1 MKLYVLWTIDNEY
14 VLSVFDE
21 PFPVF
26 NCSDDLIRACIQ
38 MDKDYD
44 DKTKARLL
52 TSALDVDDPDFVGY
66 DMISVFRGSDIEFCD
81 MDKMNR
87 DYRTFKQINGVH

>member
-1 MKLYVLWTIDNEY
+1 MKLYVLWIIDNEY
-14 VLSVFDE
+14 VLTEFVE

-38 MDKDYD
+38 IDKDYD
-44 DKTKARLL
+44 DEKKNQLL
-52 TSALDVDDPDFVGY
+52 VSALDVDHSDFVGY

-87 DYRTFKQINGVH
+87 DYRTLKQINGVQ